1 MRAFP
6 HIGRIRIQLL
16 LLSIFTLIC
25 LAALLKGIS
34 YNSQKEAE
42 AEAALEQGNRVMRNL
57 EALRAS
63 VAETES
69 EVQSFLLTGS
79 VQSRTEMASLRLQT
93 VELLKQT
100 AALEADPMQQQKFA
114 LIKKAIEQKD
124 AFQENMLRMETVS
137 SAHLEAVSYQI
148 VNNRLDQKIQ
158 LPLTLAS
165 ERQLLLLQRK
175 AAANEA
181 AATHARFIT
190 IFIAVF
196 IYLLILCALLHLHSQ
211 VKRGPAAQMED
222 DTETE
227 IKGIF
232 SPGNSGF
239 IGVFSIDGTHGYSGR
254 QEGTAIVRVLWS
266 KEEAEKG
273 FDYIT
278 AKIDEKDK
286 SLEKQTSEEVAT
298 ISEED
303 LVPEWM
309 AAGLPEELTLSFDRS
324 NDHYLG
330 QAVNAN
336 FYQPGP
342 VFNRQPGNYMPG
354 GMSSYRI
361 LPVPPIGNQP
371 EVTRTPAQGLPG
383 FDLSTLVQEVLT
395 PFYAQAEEKNIRLLY
410 TLDPS
415 IPNFLSGDSRKL
427 SGILRNIIDNAIRFT
442 YKGYVQLTITG
453 MNIQADKAEIAF
465 SIADTGKG
473 LDSEQ
478 MHDLL
483 HGPGML
489 VPTLY
494 QAKKLAESQQAQL
507 MIHSTEEDGTV
518 CCFIGNYRC

>member
-1 MRAFP
+1 M
-6 HIGRIRIQLL
+6 
-16 LLSIFTLIC
+16 LSLFTLIC
-25 LAALLKGIS
+25 LAAVLKGIS
-34 YNSQKEAE
+34 YNSEKEAE
-42 AEAALEQGNRVMRNL
+42 AEAELERANKVMRNL
-57 EALRAS
+57 EGLRAS
-63 VAETES
+63 VSETES
-69 EVQSFLLTGS
+69 KVQSFLLSGNVRS
-79 VQSRTEMASLRLQT
+79 KTELASLRSQT
-93 VELLKQT
+93 FELLKET

-114 LIKKAIEQKD
+114 LIKKAIEQKG
-124 AFQENMLRMETVS
+124 AFQENMLRMDAVS
-137 SAHLEAVSYQI
+137 SAHLEAVNYHI
-148 VNNRLDQKIQ
+148 VNNRLHQKIQ
-158 LPLTLAS
+158 LPLMLAS

-190 IFIAVF
+190 IFAAVF
-196 IYLLILCALLHLHSQ
+196 IYLLILCALWHLRSQ
-211 VKRGPAAQMED
+211 VRRGPVAQMED
-222 DTETE
+222 ETETE
-227 IKGIF
+227 IRGIF

-239 IGVFSIDGTHGYSGR
+239 IGVFSIDGTNAYSRR
-254 QEGTAIVRVLWS
+254 QEGSAIVRVLWS
-266 KEEAEKG
+266 KKEAEKD

-278 AKIDEKDK
+278 AKIDEQQK
-286 SLEKQTSEEVAT
+286 SLEKETSEEAAVIT
-298 ISEED
+298 EED
-303 LVPEWM
+303 PVPEWM

-342 VFNRQPGNYMPG
+342 VYNRQPGNYMPG

-361 LPVPPIGNQP
+361 LPVPPAGNQP
-371 EVTRTPAQGLPG
+371 EIARTPAQELPG
-383 FDLSTLVQEVLT
+383 FELSTLIQEVLT

-465 SIADTGKG
+465 SVADTGKG

-483 HGPGML
+483 HGPGIL

-494 QAKKLAESQQAQL
+494 HAKKLAESQQAQL

-518 CCFIGNYRC
+518 CCFIGSYRC